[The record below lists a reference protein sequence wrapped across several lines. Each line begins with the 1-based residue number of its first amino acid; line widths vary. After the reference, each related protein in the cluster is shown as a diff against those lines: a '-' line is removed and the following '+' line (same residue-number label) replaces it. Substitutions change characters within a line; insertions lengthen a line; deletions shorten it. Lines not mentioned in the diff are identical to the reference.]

1 MTSGTLATTPSAA
14 WHEPVGLPGGE
25 RNAVHPDP
33 RRMSRRENA
42 AAPRSAFAMVIA
54 TLVGLHACMAA
65 TRMAASLAVL
75 KQGHPDWVVGVLF
88 SLYAVAPI
96 VLSLWAGRLADR
108 FGFHRPVRW
117 AVGLA
122 LTGALLPVFTQHLA
136 ALAFSGLLT
145 GGAVSVAAVAIQREA
160 GLMARDAS
168 DLKRVFSWVALGP
181 AVSNTL
187 APVVAGLLIDHVG
200 FRAAFAFGALL
211 PLLAVA
217 AASRVPHQAA
227 LPAGEVHRS
236 APGHAFELL
245 RLPVLRNLMLVNVAT
260 AAAWDAHNFT
270 VPVVGHARELSA
282 SAIGLVLSS
291 FAIATTLVRLVIST
305 WADRIDD
312 HRALLAAMT
321 LASAVLLAYAWLPGV
336 AGMMFGSA
344 LLGLALGSVQPMIL
358 STLHQAA
365 PPDRQGQALALRMV
379 FTNVAT
385 IAMPAGFGLLSA
397 VTTTAAPMWLMA
409 VLLVAARWPAH
420 RLAPTVSSE
429 ADARR
434 V

>member
-1 MTSGTLATTPSAA
+1 MSRAGSAA
-14 WHEPVGLPGGE
+14 V
-25 RNAVHPDP
+25 
-33 RRMSRRENA
+33 
-42 AAPRSAFAMVIA
+42 PRSAFLMVIA

-65 TRMAASLAVL
+65 TRVAASLAVL
-75 KQGHPDWVVGVLF
+75 KQGHPDWVVGVLL

-117 AVGLA
+117 AVGMA
-122 LTGALLPVFTQHLA
+122 LVGASLPVFTQHLA
-136 ALAFSGLLT
+136 ALALSGLLT

-181 AVSNTL
+181 ALSNSL
-187 APVVAGLLIDHVG
+187 APVITGLLIDHVG

-217 AASRVPHQAA
+217 AASRVPRQPA
-227 LPAGEVHRS
+227 LPAGEVHQA

-245 RLPVLRNLMLVNVAT
+245 HLPVLRNLLLVNVAM
-260 AAAWDAHNFT
+260 AAAWDAHSFT

-282 SAIGLVLSS
+282 SAIGMVLGS
-291 FAIATTLVRLVIST
+291 FAIAATVVRLAILA
-305 WADRIDD
+305 WADRIDER
-312 HRALLAAMT
+312 RALLAALT
-321 LASAVLLAYAWLPGV
+321 LASSVLLVYAWLPGA
-336 AGMMFGSA
+336 AGMMLGSA
-344 LLGLALGSVQPMIL
+344 LLGVALGSVQPMIL

-365 PPDRQGQALALRMV
+365 PPNRQGQALALRMV

-385 IAMPAGFGLLSA
+385 IAMPAGFGLLALVGGS
-397 VTTTAAPMWLMA
+397 AAPMWLMA
-409 VLLVAARWPAH
+409 ALLIAARWPASQL
-420 RLAPTVSSE
+420 RLPASSE
-429 ADARR
+429 TDAAR

>member
-1 MTSGTLATTPSAA
+1 
-14 WHEPVGLPGGE
+14 
-25 RNAVHPDP
+25 
-33 RRMSRRENA
+33 
-42 AAPRSAFAMVIA
+42 MVIA

-181 AVSNTL
+181 ALSNTL
-187 APVVAGLLIDHVG
+187 APVIAGLLIDHVG

-211 PLLAVA
+211 PLLGAW
-217 AASRVPHQAA
+217 
-227 LPAGEVHRS
+227 
-236 APGHAFELL
+236 LL
-245 RLPVLRNLMLVNVAT
+245 RRACRTRRRCPR
-260 AAAWDAHNFT
+260 
-270 VPVVGHARELSA
+270 AR
-282 SAIGLVLSS
+282 
-291 FAIATTLVRLVIST
+291 ST
-305 WADRIDD
+305 SR
-312 HRALLAAMT
+312 H
-321 LASAVLLAYAWLPGV
+321 P
-336 AGMMFGSA
+336 
-344 LLGLALGSVQPMIL
+344 
-358 STLHQAA
+358 
-365 PPDRQGQALALRMV
+365 
-379 FTNVAT
+379 
-385 IAMPAGFGLLSA
+385 AMP
-397 VTTTAAPMWLMA
+397 
-409 VLLVAARWPAH
+409 
-420 RLAPTVSSE
+420 SSCC
-429 ADARR
+429 ACRSCATCCW
-434 V
+434 

>member
-1 MTSGTLATTPSAA
+1 
-14 WHEPVGLPGGE
+14 
-25 RNAVHPDP
+25 
-33 RRMSRRENA
+33 MSRAGNA
-42 AAPRSAFAMVIA
+42 AVPRSAFLMVVA

-65 TRMAASLAVL
+65 TRVAASLAVL
-75 KQGHPDWVVGVLF
+75 KQGHPDWVVGVLL

-117 AVGLA
+117 AVGMA
-122 LTGALLPVFTQHLA
+122 LVGASLPVFTQHLA
-136 ALAFSGLLT
+136 ALALSGLLT

-181 AVSNTL
+181 ALSNSL
-187 APVVAGLLIDHVG
+187 APVITGLLIDHVG

-217 AASRVPHQAA
+217 AASRVPRQPA
-227 LPAGEVHRS
+227 LPAGEVHRA

-245 RLPVLRNLMLVNVAT
+245 RLPVLRNLLLVNVAM
-260 AAAWDAHNFT
+260 AAAWDAHSFT

-282 SAIGLVLSS
+282 SAIGMVLGS
-291 FAIATTLVRLVIST
+291 FAIAATVVRLAILA
-305 WADRIDD
+305 WADRIDER
-312 HRALLAAMT
+312 RALLAALT
-321 LASAVLLAYAWLPGV
+321 LASSVLLVYAWLPGA
-336 AGMMFGSA
+336 AGMMLGSA
-344 LLGLALGSVQPMIL
+344 LLGVALGSVQPMIL

-385 IAMPAGFGLLSA
+385 IAMPAGFGLLALVGGS
-397 VTTTAAPMWLMA
+397 AAPMWLMA
-409 VLLVAARWPAH
+409 ALLIAARWPAS
-420 RLAPTVSSE
+420 RLRLPGSSE
-429 ADARR
+429 TDAAR

>member
-1 MTSGTLATTPSAA
+1 MTDAG
-14 WHEPVGLPGGE
+14 
-25 RNAVHPDP
+25 
-33 RRMSRRENA
+33 NA
-42 AAPRSAFAMVIA
+42 AAPRSALVMVIA
-54 TLVGLHACMAA
+54 TLVCLHACMAA

-108 FGFHRPVRW
+108 HGFHRPVRW

-122 LTGALLPVFTQHLA
+122 LGGALLPVFTQHLA
-136 ALAFSGLLT
+136 ALAVSGLLT

-160 GLMARDAS
+160 GLMARDAN

-181 AVSNTL
+181 ALSNTL
-187 APVVAGLLIDHVG
+187 APVIAGLLIDHVG
-200 FRAAFAFGALL
+200 FRAAFAFGAVL

-217 AASRVPHQAA
+217 AASRVPPQAA

-245 RLPVLRNLMLVNVAT
+245 RLPVLRNLLLVNVAM

-270 VPVVGHARELSA
+270 VPVVGHAREMSA
-282 SAIGLVLSS
+282 SAIGLVLGS
-291 FAIATTLVRLVIST
+291 FAVAATLVRLAISA
-305 WADRIDD
+305 WADHLDER
-312 HRALLAAMT
+312 RALLAAMG
-321 LASAVLLAYAWLPGV
+321 LASAVLLAYAWLPGA
-336 AGMMFGSA
+336 AGMMLGSA
-344 LLGLALGSVQPMIL
+344 LLGVALGSVQPMIL
-358 STLHQAA
+358 STLIQVA

-385 IAMPAGFGLLSA
+385 IAMPASFGLLA
-397 VTTTAAPMWLMA
+397 AAATTAAPMWLMA
-409 VLLVAARWPAH
+409 ALLIAARWPAQ
-420 RLAPTVSSE
+420 RLVLPAKSE
-429 ADARR
+429 ADAGR

>member
-1 MTSGTLATTPSAA
+1 
-14 WHEPVGLPGGE
+14 
-25 RNAVHPDP
+25 
-33 RRMSRRENA
+33 MSRAGNA
-42 AAPRSAFAMVIA
+42 AAPRSAFLMVIA

-65 TRMAASLAVL
+65 TRVAASLAVL
-75 KQGHPDWVVGVLF
+75 KQGHPDWVVGVLL

-117 AVGLA
+117 AVGMA
-122 LTGALLPVFTQHLA
+122 LVGASLPVFTQHLA
-136 ALAFSGLLT
+136 ALALSGLLT

-181 AVSNTL
+181 ALSNSL
-187 APVVAGLLIDHVG
+187 APVITGLLIDHVG

-217 AASRVPHQAA
+217 AASRVPRQPA
-227 LPAGEVHRS
+227 LPAGEVHRA

-245 RLPVLRNLMLVNVAT
+245 RLPVLRNLLLVNVAM
-260 AAAWDAHNFT
+260 AAAWDAHSFT

-282 SAIGLVLSS
+282 SAIGMVLGS
-291 FAIATTLVRLVIST
+291 FAIAATVVRLAILA
-305 WADRIDD
+305 WADRIDER
-312 HRALLAAMT
+312 RALLAALT
-321 LASAVLLAYAWLPGV
+321 LASSVLLVYAWLPGA
-336 AGMMFGSA
+336 AGMMLGSA
-344 LLGLALGSVQPMIL
+344 LLGVALGSVQPMIL

-385 IAMPAGFGLLSA
+385 IAMPAGFGLLALVGGS
-397 VTTTAAPMWLMA
+397 AAPMWLMA
-409 VLLVAARWPAH
+409 ALLIAARWPAS
-420 RLAPTVSSE
+420 RLRLPGSSE
-429 ADARR
+429 TDAAR